1 MANSPE
7 RIKLFYLCSAARN
20 LRSKMM
26 RALHYTLLGQYDT
39 AIRYI
44 QDYYQ
49 ELKALRS
56 EYSSLV
62 IDKKD
67 LLCKDVESSLKYSE
81 QLCDSIMQANCLQS
95 NNCSAIKFHIY
106 N

>member
-7 RIKLFYLCSAARN
+7 RMKLFYLCSAARN

-26 RALHYTLLGQYDT
+26 RALHYTLTGQYDT
-39 AIRYI
+39 AIGYI
-44 QDYYQ
+44 QNYYQ
-49 ELKALRS
+49 ELKMLRS
-56 EYSSLV
+56 EYSSLL
-62 IDKKD
+62 IDKQD

-81 QLCDSIMQANCLQS
+81 LVCDSIMQANVLYAK
-95 NNCSAIKFHIY
+95 NCSAVKFHIY